1 MSELRWK
8 SWPAQPRGRSMSQS
22 SLISARNIHR
32 TYSLGK
38 KTVEVLRGIDLEI
51 GRGERVFLCGASG
64 AGKTTLL
71 YTLAGLERPE
81 RGRVHIEG
89 ADLYSLSQREQSR
102 VRNSKMGYIF
112 QNYYLL
118 PELTALENVMVPG
131 MIRSKNH
138 RRQAM
143 ELLDEVGLG
152 GRVHHLPAELS
163 GGEQQRVAIARAL
176 VNKPTMVFADEPT
189 GNLDSRNGGEV
200 MALLL
205 EFSKNLGTTLVV
217 VTHDRIL
224 AEKGDRTLEIADGQM
239 AGENP
244 GLATEVD

>member
-1 MSELRWK
+1 MFPS
-8 SWPAQPRGRSMSQS
+8 P
-22 SLISARNIHR
+22 LIAAISVHR
-32 TYSLGK
+32 TYTLGK

-51 GRGERVFLCGASG
+51 TRGERVFLCGASG

-81 RGRVHIEG
+81 KGKVLIDG
-89 ADLYSLSQREQSR
+89 NDLYALSQKEQSL
-102 VRNSKMGYIF
+102 VRNSTMGYIF

-131 MIRSKNH
+131 MIRSRNH
-138 RRQAM
+138 RRRA
-143 ELLDEVGLG
+143 LDLMGEVGLG
-152 GRVHHLPAELS
+152 DRIHHLPAELS

-176 VNKPTMVFADEPT
+176 VNEPAMVFADEPT

-200 MALLL
+200 MNLLL
-205 EFSKNLGTTLVV
+205 EFARNLSTTLVG

-224 AEKGDRTLEIADGQM
+224 AEQGDRTLEIVDGQM
-239 AGENP
+239 IGDKP
-244 GLATEVD
+244 GLAGVSG